1 MRMLNDRI
9 LVKRTEA
16 ATVTK
21 GGIIIPDSY
30 QEKGMT
36 GTVVA
41 VGNGKLLE
49 NGQRVPLDVQIGDEI
64 MHAKYAGSEVKIK
77 DEMFLILSENDVRG
91 IM

>member
-21 GGIIIPDSY
+21 GGILIPESY

-36 GTVVA
+36 GTVVE
-41 VGNGKLLE
+41 VGKGKLLD
-49 NGQRVPLDVQIGDEI
+49 NGKRVPLDVKVGDEI
-64 MHAKYAGSEVKIK
+64 MHAKYAGSEVQIK
-77 DEMFLILSENDVRG
+77 DEKFLILSENDVWG
-91 IM
+91 IL

>member
-21 GGIIIPDSY
+21 GGIIIPDSC

-36 GTVVA
+36 GTA
-41 VGNGKLLE
+41 IEVGKGKLLD
-49 NGQRVPLDVQIGDEI
+49 NGKRAPMEVKVGDVI
-64 MHAKYAGSEVKIK
+64 MHAKYAGMEVEIQEEK
-77 DEMFLILSENDVRG
+77 FLILSENDVWG
-91 IM
+91 IL

>member
-1 MRMLNDRI
+1 MQMLNDRI

-41 VGNGKLLE
+41 IGKGRILE
-49 NGQRVPLDVQIGDEI
+49 NGNRVPLDVKIGDEI

-77 DEMFLILSENDVRG
+77 DETFLILSENDVWG
-91 IM
+91 IL